1 MALVR
6 ILIILIAVLLV
17 LMMGSSVLACDCVTK
32 SPSES
37 FQDADVVFE
46 GVVIRKNQSSTGTT
60 YTFGVTKSDK
70 GSPEREFTLVQ
81 GSSNCD
87 ATFWPDTVY
96 RVYAR
101 SFHGKLISSTCS
113 GNKVLGSIR
122 RTRDPASINRSQV
135 FKLIPLAA
143 IVLVSTL
150 VWLLTRRRARH

>member
-1 MALVR
+1 MRLRLIPMA
-6 ILIILIAVLLV
+6 AVFV
-17 LMMGSSVLACDCVTK
+17 LTAGNTVLACDCVTK

-70 GSPEREFTLVQ
+70 GSPEREFTLTQ

-101 SFHGKLISSTCS
+101 SVDGKLISGTCS
-113 GNKVLGSIR
+113 GNKVLGFIR

-135 FKLIPLAA
+135 FKLVPLAA

-150 VWLLTRRRARH
+150 VWLLRRRRARR